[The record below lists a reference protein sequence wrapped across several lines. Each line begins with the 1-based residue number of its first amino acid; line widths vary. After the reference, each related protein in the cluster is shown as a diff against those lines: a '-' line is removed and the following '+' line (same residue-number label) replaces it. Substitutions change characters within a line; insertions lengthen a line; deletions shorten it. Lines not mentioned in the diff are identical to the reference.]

1 MLMPKRQNL
10 QWLSLLPSRALR
22 LRLSDNT
29 THSEDGRE
37 CQYDHC
43 RRFGDDVVVERCLAG
58 GRNRLCA
65 SSRPRLAALALAVV
79 HAAPR
84 MKDVD
89 QYTNRQ
95 TITMPCKPAI
105 SSMSLGRAWEHAL
118 FDKLQEASLAG
129 FKGIEIF
136 YEDLAYLAATYSG
149 GVKGDQRTTEPS
161 QAGLRKAATEVSEWA
176 KSLNLTIISLQP
188 FMYAEGIRDRTQH
201 AEKLD
206 ELKSWFEL
214 CGLLGT
220 DTILLPTTFLPA
232 DQLDSDM
239 AVITSDLREAAT
251 SASQHNIKIAFENL
265 AWGTNINHWEVVY
278 SIVKEIDLPNLG
290 ICLDTFNIC
299 GGIWADP
306 ASSDGKVENAG
317 EILEASLRR
326 MKETIDVKKIFFIQF
341 IDAQPLDAPL
351 VKGHPW
357 HKDHQ
362 PARMSWSRNA
372 RCFAYEDGY
381 LPVAKVAKT
390 IFEDLS
396 FEGWVSMEL
405 FHRELG
411 GQDESIPRRFAER
424 GFESWKKLD
433 QEFTIGEKEIKR
445 PGMSRLQSS
454 FGGALDF

>member
-1 MLMPKRQNL
+1 
-10 QWLSLLPSRALR
+10 
-22 LRLSDNT
+22 
-29 THSEDGRE
+29 
-37 CQYDHC
+37 
-43 RRFGDDVVVERCLAG
+43 
-58 GRNRLCA
+58 
-65 SSRPRLAALALAVV
+65 
-79 HAAPR
+79 
-84 MKDVD
+84 
-89 QYTNRQ
+89 
-95 TITMPCKPAI
+95 MPCKPAI

-149 GVKGDQRTTEPS
+149 GTKGEQLTTEPS
-161 QAGLRKAATEVSEWA
+161 QAELRKAAAEVAKWA
-176 KSLNLTIISLQP
+176 TSLNLTIISLQP
-188 FMYAEGIRDRTQH
+188 FMYAEGIKDRARH
-201 AEKLD
+201 AEKLA
-206 ELKSWFEL
+206 ELKFWFEL
-214 CGLLGT
+214 CDLLGT
-220 DTILLPTTFLPA
+220 DMILLPTTFLPA
-232 DQLDSDM
+232 AQLDSDI

-251 SASQHNIKIAFENL
+251 LASQHKIKIAFENL
-265 AWGTNINHWEVVY
+265 AWGTNINTWEVIY
-278 SIVKEIDLPNLG
+278 SIVKEIDMPNLG

-306 ASSDGKVENAG
+306 TSSDGKVDNTD
-317 EILEASLRR
+317 EILTASLKR
-326 MKETIDVKKIFFIQF
+326 MKETIDVNKIFFIQL
-341 IDAQPLDAPL
+341 IDAQPLHSPL

-357 HKDHQ
+357 HKDDQ

-381 LPVAKVAKT
+381 LPVAKVAET
-390 IFEDLS
+390 IFEDLG

-411 GQDESIPRRFAER
+411 EKDESIPRRFAER

-433 QEFTIGEKEIKR
+433 QEFKIGGKEAKR